1 MKLRKKMN
9 DSRLFIENHEGET
22 EVSQHFS
29 NAQNWKLFF
38 MNIYPPPRFYH
49 CVTVCT
55 LSQICPPIHSNC
67 MYLYTPFKRLWKAD
81 IKHWGAQDNGNSD
94 NSSKTSMWRAL
105 PLTGSRTH
113 WVPDPKPPAFTPSCG
128 LRPEPCPNYRGG
140 GCQHACRITL
150 PLTNTLSHLREAV

>member
-1 MKLRKKMN
+1 MSICKFIPYFPTLLFLHFIMKIFQMLKIESFFSWIYTHHL
-9 DSRLFIENHEGET
+9 DSTIVLLYVLYHKYVHLFIPT
-22 EVSQHFS
+22 ACIF
-29 NAQNWKLFF
+29 KL
-38 MNIYPPPRFYH
+38 
-49 CVTVCT
+49 
-55 LSQICPPIHSNC
+55 L
-67 MYLYTPFKRLWKAD
+67 LRLWKAD
-81 IKHWGAQDNGNSD
+81 RKHWGAQDNGNSD
-94 NSSKTSMWRAL
+94 NSSETSMWPAL